1 MTLKSSDFAFSYQKL
16 KGAKSIMKIKQLKH
30 YLLLWSTQSFSA
42 LGSGMTSYAL
52 VLWLYLKNGS
62 ALETALLSVCSYAP
76 YVVMSIFAGA
86 LSDRWNK
93 KRTMLVCDLLAAV
106 GTVAVL
112 LLIKSDALCAWQLYI
127 LNALSGLMNTIQQ
140 PASEVAATLLVPKDC
155 YQKTSGLRSFSQSL
169 NSILTPILATALF
182 AFGGIDA
189 VIAVDLITFL
199 AAFLTLLLFIRI
211 PEGGGESKKPEK
223 LFATAKQGLAW
234 LRKNPLILTLI
245 LYLSCINLVASVY
258 DAALPALILSKP
270 NGGKTVL
277 GIVNTAVGIA
287 ALVGS
292 VLVTFLP
299 VPKNRVRVIS
309 LTLLLSM
316 SSENFLLAFGKTPV
330 VWCIGAV
337 LGWLV
342 IPVMN
347 ANLDVIYR
355 SSIPLEMQGRV
366 YSCRNTLQFFTIPIG
381 FLSGGLLVDKV
392 FEPLMASQP
401 KGSLLISLFGETK
414 GAGAAM
420 LFFIIGI
427 VGVGVCLIFNFLLRK
442 YKWSEK
448 QNR

>member
-1 MTLKSSDFAFSYQKL
+1 MRIHQLKS
-16 KGAKSIMKIKQLKH
+16 
-30 YLLLWSTQSFSA
+30 YLLLWSTQALSA

-93 KRTMLVCDLLAAV
+93 KLTMLVCDLIAAAS
-106 GTVAVL
+106 TVAVFA
-112 LLIKSDALCAWQLYI
+112 LIRADSLSAWHLYI
-127 LNALSGLMNTIQQ
+127 LNALNGLMNTIQQ
-140 PASEVAATLLVPKDC
+140 PASEVAATILIPKEY

-182 AFGGIDA
+182 AFGGIDT
-189 VIAVDLITFL
+189 VIAFDLVTF
-199 AAFLTLLLFIRI
+199 AVAFAVLLLLIKI
-211 PEGGGESKKPEK
+211 PENGRAKQQREK
-223 LFATAKQGLAW
+223 LLDSARQGLAW

-245 LYLSCINLVASVY
+245 LYLACINLVASVY
-258 DAALPALILSKP
+258 DAALPAMILSKP
-270 NGGKTVL
+270 NGGETVL
-277 GIVNTAVGIA
+277 GIINTAVGLA
-287 ALVGS
+287 TLAGS
-292 VLVTFLP
+292 VIVTFLP
-299 VPKNRVRVIS
+299 TPKNRVKVIS

-316 SSENFLLAFGKTPV
+316 SSENFLLAFGKTPF

-337 LGWLV
+337 LGWIA
-342 IPVMN
+342 IPLMN

-381 FLSGGLLVDKV
+381 FLLGGALVDKV
-392 FEPLMASQP
+392 FEPLMAAQP
-401 KGSLLISLFGETK
+401 AGSPLVSIFGETK

-420 LFFIIGI
+420 LFAIIG
-427 VGVGVCLIFNFLLRK
+427 VAGVIVCLIFNLILRK
-442 YKWSEK
+442 YKWSESDTL
-448 QNR
+448 Q